1 MSERILIPNSC
12 QVPNV
17 LLDVAMA
24 RLGPVHWKV
33 LCAVVRL
40 TFGYGKREDRI
51 SLSQIT
57 KLTGGSRSHACAAI
71 VELEGAGLLVRRRA
85 TLGRLPAVHYSLN
98 LEFDATKLVP
108 HGDQCPTGTS
118 AQRSTK
124 LVPHGDTPNPI
135 SKPITGSPKNGSPA
149 GRAPRSKTKPVADP
163 RHAPIRAAIADAY
176 AQANSGAK
184 IPWDASEAQQ
194 LDRWLRANPSV
205 TLPAALAMV
214 QARFA
219 SDVNHAERPR
229 RWLANLADYRGGALD
244 KYRQPKATA
253 APRPTEYLRPQRR
266 QGGLT

>member
-108 HGDQCPTGTS
+108 HGDQCPTGTH
-118 AQRSTK
+118 QTQY
-124 LVPHGDTPNPI
+124 PNP
-135 SKPITGSPKNGSPA
+135 
-149 GRAPRSKTKPVADP
+149 
-163 RHAPIRAAIADAY
+163 
-176 AQANSGAK
+176 
-184 IPWDASEAQQ
+184 
-194 LDRWLRANPSV
+194 
-205 TLPAALAMV
+205 LPARPKP
-214 QARFA
+214 AR
-219 SDVNHAERPR
+219 R
-229 RWLANLADYRGGALD
+229 RGA
-244 KYRQPKATA
+244 
-253 APRPTEYLRPQRR
+253 RR
-266 QGGLT
+266 AQKRSP